1 MRSRYAWAGAIGAI
15 GVGVAVAAVL
25 APDLVP
31 DVALFVPAVASP
43 LAVLLAVWG
52 RVGGDAPVRAA
63 AGGAL
68 IGPLV
73 AAASH
78 AFVAAFAYAFFLGF
92 ADTGRAL
99 VETLRLDPRVVDL
112 VSSPWVVLLIVEL
125 VVVAPLTEEAGKALG
140 ARGFGRPGTRRD
152 AFLAGVAAGAGFAAV
167 ENVLYAAL
175 AAAFGGP
182 WPAVVLARTAG
193 AAVHALATGL
203 VLLGWW
209 DSREGAGGHRLL
221 TGFLSGAGV
230 HALWN
235 GTLVVLVV
243 ARGAYALGDLSPLP
257 GAVELAF
264 AAALGAVLAASLW
277 ALAGAVATGRAPT
290 DSAAEARTVA
300 AWLIVTASLVVPIAV
315 VTIAFPALS
324 G

>member
-1 MRSRYAWAGAIGAI
+1 MTSRYAWAGAIGAI

-31 DVALFVPAVASP
+31 AVALFVPAVASP

-52 RVGGDAPVRAA
+52 RVGGDAPVPAA

-125 VVVAPLTEEAGKALG
+125 VVVAPLTEEAGKAFG
-140 ARGFGRPGTRRD
+140 ARSFGRPGRRD
-152 AFLAGVAAGAGFAAV
+152 APRGVAAGATSPPVKVRGAGS
-167 ENVLYAAL
+167 NLR
-175 AAAFGGP
+175 
-182 WPAVVLARTAG
+182 WPPSSSRTAG
-193 AAVHALATGL
+193 RPSCPHQDWCSGMVGL
-203 VLLGWW
+203 P
-209 DSREGAGGHRLL
+209 R
-221 TGFLSGAGV
+221 GAGV
-230 HALWN
+230 PTAQR
-235 GTLVVLVV
+235 V
-243 ARGAYALGDLSPLP
+243 RGAGVRLVDRRSVVYGVRACWDSHPSPGRRTCLRRSPGCRARHAAGPRPGGGD
-257 GAVELAF
+257 
-264 AAALGAVLAASLW
+264 
-277 ALAGAVATGRAPT
+277 GRAP
-290 DSAAEARTVA
+290 DSAARA

-315 VTIAFPALS
+315 VTIAFPALF